1 MLKATG
7 DSTPP
12 GGERSI
18 GELATR
24 LVDDTKAY
32 ARAEWGFAKTV
43 AADKSRSLRS
53 SAILVAAALFLA
65 MGALNALCVAI
76 FVALA
81 TLIGPLLAGIVAFVL
96 IGAVAAIVGWLGVQ
110 KFRDAL

>member
-1 MLKATG
+1 MLKVTG
-7 DSTPP
+7 DSAPS
-12 GGERSI
+12 GDERSI
-18 GELATR
+18 GKLATQ
-24 LVDDTKAY
+24 LVDDAKAY
-32 ARAEWGFAKTV
+32 ARAELDYAKAV
-43 AADKSRSLRS
+43 GADKSKYLRT
-53 SAILVAAALFLA
+53 SAILVTAALFLA

-96 IGAVAAIVGWLGVQ
+96 IGAVAAIVGWIGVQ